1 MSKLI
6 TRAEYARLR
15 GVSRVAVGKAVKTGR
30 IDLVDGLIDP
40 IAADAQWERNTRKSV
55 GRGGRPAM
63 DKLIE
68 IWKNAPAA
76 DRSVEYPPPGAQVAG
91 DSQPQTSHDYEASRA
106 KREHHEAWLSMMRA
120 QERARQLVESSQ
132 VLEAVGHI
140 TSLLCEGL
148 DSLPGINSLASTSIQ
163 ASPGRDPLLSSSRLR
178 RLWV

>member
-1 MSKLI
+1 
-6 TRAEYARLR
+6 
-15 GVSRVAVGKAVKTGR
+15 
-30 IDLVDGLIDP
+30 
-40 IAADAQWERNTRKSV
+40 
-55 GRGGRPAM
+55 
-63 DKLIE
+63 
-68 IWKNAPAA
+68 
-76 DRSVEYPPPGAQVAG
+76 
-91 DSQPQTSHDYEASRA
+91 
-106 KREHHEAWLSMMRA
+106 MMRA